1 VKALE
6 SETRVIATVAEGER
20 YVHRYLISLSS
31 RAMELMNQNVGF
43 GKRFATKSQCVNYC
57 VMQQLGSEQ
66 VKQEDRR
73 ERLRRE
79 LHDTLDALVKLKAKQ
94 RQTED
99 GKLFPIYRARILS
112 TVYGI
117 PLDDTVTLAEKA
129 EAEWKQHWDP
139 TEKRAI
145 WPAILD
151 GEKYTARY
159 EKPEHILPDLLAA
172 VEIRQLEQRIQ
183 DLKTELKR
191 S

>member
-1 VKALE
+1 M
-6 SETRVIATVAEGER
+6 SETRIIAAAAEGER

-43 GKRFATKSQCVNYC
+43 GKRFATKSQCVNWC

-79 LHDTLDALVKLKAKQ
+79 LHGTLDALVKLKARQ

-112 TVYGI
+112 AIYSV
-117 PLDDTVTLAEKA
+117 PVDNPVLLAEKA
-129 EAEWKQHWDP
+129 EKEWGEKWDP

-159 EKPEHILPDLLAA
+159 ERPEHILPDLLAA
-172 VEIRQLEQRIQ
+172 VEIQQMEQKIQ
-183 DLKTELKR
+183 ELKTELKR
-191 S
+191 